1 MEDVIEE
8 AEDKEEVDEDAEE
21 EIVEEPTVEM
31 KGSEKPNPFYEFKV
45 GDRKGNYK
53 YTILAW
59 IEKDGSLITKVKK
72 NEEEN

>member
-1 MEDVIEE
+1 MIEEELDTEESKDVI
-8 AEDKEEVDEDAEE
+8 KE

-45 GDRKGNYK
+45 GDRKGDYK

-59 IEKDGSLITKVKK
+59 IEKDGSLVTKIKK
-72 NEEEN
+72 NEEDN